1 MKNNKGFTLIEL
13 SIVLIIIGLLVAGI
27 TAGSSLIRAAKIRAV
42 INESTTYRTAYNAF
56 FSLYNRVPGSDI
68 ATDANVVRPNNGWQE
83 LADENLID
91 RRPATETG
99 EVTTEG
105 DTPSSVLKVASKF
118 SGASWYLT
126 NTSDESFGSTA
137 VQTSIPLTN
146 VLFISGSNDFDPG
159 AFTDAD
165 AQGIDEKVDDG
176 DATSGF
182 VRGVAATDATMS
194 AYATTDNKV
203 AAARSL
209 VFRLDF

>member
-56 FSLYNRVPGSDI
+56 FSLYNRVPGSDA
-68 ATDANVVRPNNGWQE
+68 ATDANVVRPSNGWQE

-91 RRPATETG
+91 KRPSTETG
-99 EVTTEG
+99 EVVSEG
-105 DTPSSVLKVASKF
+105 DTPTSTLKIASKF

-137 VQTSIPLTN
+137 VQTSIPVTN

-176 DATSGF
+176 DATTGF
-182 VRGVAATDATMS
+182 VRGVDKEAAMS
-194 AYATTDNKV
+194 AYATTDNKI